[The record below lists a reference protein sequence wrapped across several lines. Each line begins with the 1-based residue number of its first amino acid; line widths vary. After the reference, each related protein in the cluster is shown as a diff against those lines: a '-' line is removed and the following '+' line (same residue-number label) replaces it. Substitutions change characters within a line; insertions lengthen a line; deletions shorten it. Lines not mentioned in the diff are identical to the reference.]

1 MNDDDY
7 LVALAAA
14 CEDIVEFGPSLLVVS
29 LGLDT
34 YYLDPMCDL
43 ALTTD
48 GFESCGAMVA
58 GLGLPTVVLQEGGYA
73 DDDLGENVRRW
84 LLGTAAR
91 RLTAVDVARP
101 T

>member
-7 LVALAAA
+7 LVALASA
-14 CEDIVEFGPSLLVVS
+14 CEEIVAFAPSVLVVS

-34 YYLDPMCDL
+34 YYADPICDL

-48 GFESCGAMVA
+48 GFESCGAMIA
-58 GLGLPTVVLQEGGYA
+58 GLSLPTVVLQEGGYA

-84 LLGTAAR
+84 LLGAAG
-91 RLTAVDVARP
+91 AAD
-101 T
+101 